1 MNTPVPEALPGRV
14 EEGTRLSVPS
24 PTHLAESMLKQL
36 VLSIGATAVANWIQ
50 PSARFDYDAPAATLN
65 VLTPNRFMADFIDRK
80 YGAAMQDAAA
90 GVLGTRPEV
99 LVSVDAARFGAGAD
113 QPMPS
118 AGSAMGRSN
127 QLENRMGQAASSAA
141 SGSARHDAL
150 GDPRPA
156 SPSAR
161 TQQAGKNPASAGP
174 ASLASGGR
182 KHGLKRTAFRHKLED
197 YVVGPANELAY
208 SAAMLMAERP
218 DDAPSP
224 LFLHGGC
231 GLGKTHLLQ
240 GICRQ
245 TFKRNPRAKIHYTT
259 GESFTNA
266 YIQAVTTGKID
277 AFRAKY
283 RGLDLLAIDDVH
295 FIAGKKKT
303 QMEFYHCLDEL
314 LDGGAKIVMASDSH
328 PRDIAA
334 FTEALVSRC
343 VAGLVAEIRPLDTDS
358 LIKLALLFAARRGLR
373 MPHQVAERLAMHY
386 GQSARDL
393 EGAITKMQAMSM
405 LNIATTPGTPERA
418 PGRGPVA
425 QPEISE
431 NAPTPS
437 LPTSGGGVGHAM
449 VDRMISEEQG
459 RQVTRPVGFGQLVT
473 AAAEAVGVAPQQI
486 MSKTR
491 VRPVVLARDIAIH
504 LSRQMTSMS
513 YPEIARALGRSNH
526 STVITA
532 AQRFDK
538 QLKENAE
545 LIVPACPT
553 GTVRLE
559 RLVDETRRKAVQG

>member
-1 MNTPVPEALPGRV
+1 
-14 EEGTRLSVPS
+14 LSAPS
-24 PTHLAESMLKQL
+24 PTQLAESMLKHL
-36 VLSIGATAVANWIQ
+36 VASIGATAVANWIQ
-50 PSARFDYDAPAATLN
+50 PSARFDYDASATTLN

-80 YGAAMQDAAA
+80 YGSAMQDAAA
-90 GVLGTRPEV
+90 VVLGSRPQV
-99 LVSVDAARFGAGAD
+99 LVSVDAARFAAGVGQSVSSNGSAYGRPNQSGNRMD
-113 QPMPS
+113 QVARAAVSNSAP
-118 AGSAMGRSN
+118 AGSLSEPR
-127 QLENRMGQAASSAA
+127 AALPFAPTQTTTPGAA
-141 SGSARHDAL
+141 SGVAQGAVLRA
-150 GDPRPA
+150 
-156 SPSAR
+156 
-161 TQQAGKNPASAGP
+161 
-174 ASLASGGR
+174 ASGGR
-182 KHGLKRTAFRHKLED
+182 GKHGLKRTAFRHKLED

-224 LFLHGGC
+224 LFIHGGC
-231 GLGKTHLLQ
+231 GFGKTHLLQ

-358 LIKLALLFAARRGLR
+358 LVKLALLFAARRGLR
-373 MPHQVAERLAMHY
+373 MPHQVAERLATHY

-393 EGAITKMQAMSM
+393 EGAITKMQAMSL
-405 LNIATTPGTPERA
+405 LNIATTPGTPRI
-418 PGRGPVA
+418 PGSGPVA

-437 LPTSGGGVGHAM
+437 LPTPGGSGGSGGGVGHAM

-459 RQVTRPVGFGQLVT
+459 RQVTRPVGFGQLVS

-513 YPEIARALGRSNH
+513 YPEIARALGRNNH

-545 LIVPACPT
+545 LIIPACPT

-559 RLVDETRRKAVQG
+559 RLLDETRRKAVQDR